1 MIRSPATPRAVGQWI
16 AIACAVVVLACTRVM
31 LAPGTQYPGA
41 WDTKLPPDVSS
52 NPDVFRSRLK
62 ITPGGRHTRLRAGT
76 CPTCA
81 VEVSIQSIAN
91 TYDLAPGSPPAAGL
105 AVAHVQNLDPRN
117 TEGYYGF
124 RPSTVADYYF
134 WVDKRPDADSARITV
149 LEVPRGPGLVRAG
162 RQKNLQYCH
171 RYPPVRYSG
180 PSDADF
186 VEYKPPCGVGPI
198 AASSKIVEASMF
210 STAHFARVFAE
221 IASVLRA
228 ATLIS
233 GGGWIDCNSGCCT

>member
-1 MIRSPATPRAVGQWI
+1 MIRLPATPRAVGRWI
-16 AIACAVVVLACTRVM
+16 SFAFILLVLACTRVM
-31 LAPGTQYPGA
+31 LAPGTQYSGA
-41 WDTKLPPDVSS
+41 WDTKLPPGVSS
-52 NPDVFRSRLK
+52 NPDVFKTGLK
-62 ITPGGRHTRLRAGT
+62 IVPGVVHNRLRAGT

-81 VEVSIQSIAN
+81 VKVSIQSIAD

-105 AVAHVQNLDPRN
+105 AVAHLQNLDPRN

-134 WVDKRPDADSARITV
+134 WVDKRPDTDIARITV

-171 RYPPVRYSG
+171 KYPPMRSPG

-186 VEYKPPCGVGPI
+186 VEYKTPCDVGPI

-210 STAHFARVFAE
+210 STAQFTRAFAE

-228 ATLIS
+228 VTLIS